1 MEGSVLNDPII
12 SEVLDRLD
20 ADARATGTV
29 KNLIVGALRNRLDD
43 AINGVVI
50 NHPVQA
56 TREASTTAR
65 TFLESVAVTGF
76 RGIGP
81 SCKLDLRPGP
91 GLTLVVGRNGS
102 GKSSFAEALEFAMT
116 GDSLRWAGK
125 SLEWKNGW
133 RNLHAQDTPGI
144 TVELRVDGERQPR
157 TVRVNWSSSK
167 LESAKTAV
175 TVPGYGHQDLSA
187 LGWSD
192 AVKTFRPFLPY
203 KELSTISEGRPIDRY
218 NALAPML
225 GMEALRAPIE
235 NLRQARLS
243 AERQRVDAKERVSQ
257 VTDLLRGSPD
267 DRASAAMEA
276 LCGVWDLDKIEALIT
291 GTDPAFAQQ
300 EGLLAALEQLPSP
313 DLDRMA
319 ATASCLTEAAER
331 QEALRGSDAERAER
345 LAGLLEA
352 AVELHEQHGDADCP
366 VCGRNNGLHS
376 ERVADLRG
384 EIERLRSEA
393 GEVLDSERAVLRAQ
407 HMAREAIGT
416 VPQVLGT
423 AADTDIGVDVSALV
437 AAWQAWIDAPD
448 APIDL
453 AVHLE
458 SVCLQVGE
466 ATEAVRAAAVTQ
478 RRRLADQWRPMAE
491 SLAEVLPVAHQGMS
505 AEQRVAP
512 LRSAENWLKRCEASI
527 RDERF
532 DSVKTQVA
540 DVWETLAVG
549 SNVTL
554 EEVRL
559 GNKKVVMD
567 VTVDGDSS
575 VALGVMSQG
584 ELHAL
589 ALSLFIPRVKFETS
603 PFGFAILDDPVQ
615 AMDPVRVD
623 GLARVLHSLA
633 QTRQV
638 VVFTHDDRL
647 PTAVRKLQIP
657 ATILSV
663 TRRPKS
669 HVELK
674 TSLDPLQA
682 AIDDARAVELSAG
695 LPEEVPRRVV
705 PNLCRQAIEAA
716 CLESARRRLL
726 GTGLGLDEFEEKWAD
741 APRLLPRIAIA
752 LYGDADRAGDVYGT
766 LNNRFGR
773 WAADTVRA
781 CNEMAH
787 SGASEGTDLKALI
800 NSAASLATKLAA
812 L

>member
-1 MEGSVLNDPII
+1 MTMDDPLI

-20 ADARATGTV
+20 ADARASGRV
-29 KNLIVGALRNRLDD
+29 ENLIVGALRDRLDD
-43 AINGVVI
+43 VIDGAVVDRPVEAIREESA
-50 NHPVQA
+50 PV
-56 TREASTTAR
+56 R

-81 SCKLDLRPGP
+81 TCKLDLRPGP

-102 GKSSFAEALEFAMT
+102 GKSSIAEALEFALT

-125 SLEWKNGW
+125 SLDWKNGW
-133 RNLHAQDTPGI
+133 SNLHAQDDPAI
-144 TVELRVDGERQPR
+144 TVELRVDGEREPR
-157 TVRVNWSSSK
+157 TVRVNWSNSK
-167 LESAKTAV
+167 LESGKTAV
-175 TVPGYGHQDLSA
+175 TVPGRGRQSLSS

-225 GMEALRAPIE
+225 GMEALQAPIE
-235 NLRQARLS
+235 ILRQARLS
-243 AERQRVDAKERVSQ
+243 AERQGADAEDRVSR
-257 VTDLLRGSPD
+257 VMDLLRASPD
-267 DRASAAMEA
+267 ERASAAIEA
-276 LCGVWDLDKIEALIT
+276 LSGAWDLDKIEALVT
-291 GTDPAFAQQ
+291 GADPAVAQR

-313 DLDRMA
+313 DLDRIA
-319 ATASCLTEAAER
+319 VAVNDLRHVAER
-331 QEALRGSDAERAER
+331 QEALRGSDAERAEQM
-345 LAGLLEA
+345 AELLEA
-352 AVELHEQHGDADCP
+352 AVEMHEQHGDADCP
-366 VCGRNNGLHS
+366 VCGRDNGLHS
-376 ERVADLRG
+376 ERVAHLKG

-393 GEVLDSERAVLRAQ
+393 GEVLDARRAALRAQ
-407 HMAREAIGT
+407 TTAREAIGT
-416 VPQVLGT
+416 APQVLRT
-423 AADTDIGVDVSALV
+423 TVDTDIGVDLSTLA
-437 AAWQAWIDAPD
+437 AAWQAWSEAPED
-448 APIDL
+448 PLDL

-458 SVCLQVGE
+458 SVCLQVE
-466 ATEAVRAAAVTQ
+466 ETTEAARAEAATQ
-478 RRRLADQWRPMAE
+478 RHRLADQWRPMAE
-491 SLAEVLPVAHQGMS
+491 SLAEVLPIARQGLS
-505 AEQRVAP
+505 AAQRMTP
-512 LRSAENWLKRCEASI
+512 LRSAETWLKRCEAAI

-554 EEVRL
+554 EDVRL
-559 GNKKVVMD
+559 GTKKVVMD

-589 ALSLFIPRVKFETS
+589 ALSLFIPRVKFEAS

-633 QTRQV
+633 ATRQV

-647 PTAVRKLQIP
+647 PTAVRRLQIP

-663 TRRPKS
+663 TRRPRS

-674 TSLDPLQA
+674 TSLDPVQA
-682 AIDDARAVELSAG
+682 AIEDARAVELSGG
-695 LPEEVPRRVV
+695 LPDEVTRRVV
-705 PNLCRQAIEAA
+705 PSLCRQAIEAA
-716 CLESARRRLL
+716 CLESGRRRLL
-726 GTGLGLDEFEEKWAD
+726 GIGMGLDECEEKWAD
-741 APRLLPRIAIA
+741 AVRLLPRIAIA

-766 LNNRFGR
+766 LNNKFGR
-773 WAADTVRA
+773 WAADTARA

-787 SGASEGTDLKALI
+787 SGAPEGTDLKGLI
-800 NSAASLATKLAA
+800 NSAESLAKELAA
-812 L
+812 Q

>member
-1 MEGSVLNDPII
+1 MAVNDPLI

-20 ADARATGTV
+20 ADARASGMV
-29 KNLIVGALRNRLDD
+29 ENLIVGALRDRLDD
-43 AINGVVI
+43 VIDGAVVDR
-50 NHPVQA
+50 PVA
-56 TREASTTAR
+56 DPGEVSAPVR
-65 TFLESVAVTGF
+65 TYLESVAVTGF

-81 SCKLDLRPGP
+81 TCKLDLRPGP

-102 GKSSFAEALEFAMT
+102 GKSSIAEALEFALT

-133 RNLHAQDTPGI
+133 RNLHAQDDPAI
-144 TVELRVDGERQPR
+144 TVELRVDGEGKPR
-157 TVRVNWSSSK
+157 TVRVKWSSAK

-175 TVPGYGHQDLSA
+175 TVPGHGRQTLGS

-192 AVKTFRPFLPY
+192 AVRTFRPFLPY

-225 GMEALRAPIE
+225 GMEALQSPIE

-243 AERQRVDAKERVSQ
+243 AERQRTEAEQHVSQ

-267 DRASAAMEA
+267 ERADAAMEA
-276 LCGVWDLDKIEALIT
+276 LSGAWDLDRIEALVT
-291 GTDPAFAQQ
+291 GADTAVARR
-300 EGLLAALEQLPSP
+300 EGLLAALEQLPAP
-313 DLDRMA
+313 DLDRVAEA
-319 ATASCLTEAAER
+319 ANDLRSAAER

-345 LAGLLEA
+345 LAGLLQA
-352 AVELHEQHGDADCP
+352 AVEMHEQHGDADCP
-366 VCGRNNGLHS
+366 VCGRDNGLHS

-384 EIERLRSEA
+384 EVARLRSEA
-393 GEVLDSERAVLRAQ
+393 GEVLDAGRVALRAQ
-407 HMAREAIGT
+407 RTAREAIGG
-416 VPQVLGT
+416 VPQVLGA

-437 AAWQAWIDAPD
+437 AAWQAWTDAPD
-448 APIDL
+448 APLDL
-453 AVHLE
+453 ALHLE
-458 SVCLQVGE
+458 SVCLQVEE
-466 ATEAVRAAAVTQ
+466 ATEAVRATAATQ
-478 RRRLADQWRPMAE
+478 RHRLADQWRPMAE
-491 SLAEVLPVAHQGMS
+491 SLTEVLPVARQGLS
-505 AEQRVAP
+505 AAERVTP
-512 LRSAENWLKRCEASI
+512 LKSAENWLKRCEAAI

-532 DSVKTQVA
+532 DSVKAQVA

-554 EEVRL
+554 EDVRL
-559 GNKKVVMD
+559 GTKKVVMD

-633 QTRQV
+633 KTRQV

-647 PTAVRKLQIP
+647 PTAVRRLQIP

-669 HVELK
+669 RVELK
-674 TSLDPLQA
+674 TSLDPVQA
-682 AIDDARAVELSAG
+682 AVEDARAVELSGG
-695 LPEEVPRRVV
+695 LPEEVARRVV

-716 CLESARRRLL
+716 CLESGRRRLL
-726 GTGLGLDEFEEKWAD
+726 QIGMGVDEYEEMWTD

-752 LYGDADRAGDVYGT
+752 LYGDADRAGDVYRT
-766 LNNRFGR
+766 INNKFGL
-773 WAADTVRA
+773 WAADTARS

-787 SGASEGTDLKALI
+787 SGAPEGTDLKGFI
-800 NSAASLATKLAA
+800 NSAESLAKELAA

>member
-1 MEGSVLNDPII
+1 MVE
-12 SEVLDRLD
+12 
-20 ADARATGTV
+20 
-29 KNLIVGALRNRLDD
+29 NLIVGALRDRLDD
-43 AINGVVI
+43 VIDGAVVDR
-50 NHPVQA
+50 PVA
-56 TREASTTAR
+56 DPGEVSAPVR
-65 TFLESVAVTGF
+65 TYLESVAVTGF

-81 SCKLDLRPGP
+81 TCKLDLRPGP

-102 GKSSFAEALEFAMT
+102 GKSSIAEALEFALT

-133 RNLHAQDTPGI
+133 RNLHAQDDPAI
-144 TVELRVDGERQPR
+144 TVELRVDGEGKPR
-157 TVRVNWSSSK
+157 TVRVKWSSAK

-175 TVPGYGHQDLSA
+175 TVPGHGRQTLGS

-192 AVKTFRPFLPY
+192 AVRTFRPFLPY

-225 GMEALRAPIE
+225 GMEALQSPIE

-243 AERQRVDAKERVSQ
+243 AERQRTEAEQHVSQ

-267 DRASAAMEA
+267 ERADAAMEA
-276 LCGVWDLDKIEALIT
+276 LSGAWDLDRIEALVT
-291 GTDPAFAQQ
+291 GADTAVARR
-300 EGLLAALEQLPSP
+300 EGLLAALEQLPAP
-313 DLDRMA
+313 DLDRVAEA
-319 ATASCLTEAAER
+319 ANDLRSAAER

-345 LAGLLEA
+345 LAGLLQA
-352 AVELHEQHGDADCP
+352 AVEMHEQHGDADCP
-366 VCGRNNGLHS
+366 VCGRDNGLHS

-384 EIERLRSEA
+384 EVARLRSEA
-393 GEVLDSERAVLRAQ
+393 GEVLDAGRVALRAQ
-407 HMAREAIGT
+407 RTAREAIGG
-416 VPQVLGT
+416 VPQVLGA

-437 AAWQAWIDAPD
+437 AAWQAWTDAPD
-448 APIDL
+448 APLDL
-453 AVHLE
+453 ALHLE
-458 SVCLQVGE
+458 SVCLQVEE
-466 ATEAVRAAAVTQ
+466 ATEAVRATAATQ
-478 RRRLADQWRPMAE
+478 RHRLADQWRPMAE
-491 SLAEVLPVAHQGMS
+491 SLTEVLPVARQGLS
-505 AEQRVAP
+505 AAERVTP
-512 LRSAENWLKRCEASI
+512 LKSAENWLKRCEAAI

-532 DSVKTQVA
+532 DSVKAQVA

-554 EEVRL
+554 EDVRL
-559 GNKKVVMD
+559 GTKKVVMD

-633 QTRQV
+633 KTRQV

-647 PTAVRKLQIP
+647 PTAVRRLQIP

-669 HVELK
+669 RVELK
-674 TSLDPLQA
+674 TSLDPVQA
-682 AIDDARAVELSAG
+682 AVEDARAVELSGG
-695 LPEEVPRRVV
+695 LPEEVARRVV

-716 CLESARRRLL
+716 CLESGRRRLL
-726 GTGLGLDEFEEKWAD
+726 QIGMGVDEYEEMWTD

-752 LYGDADRAGDVYGT
+752 LYGDADRAGDVYRT
-766 LNNRFGR
+766 INNKFGL
-773 WAADTVRA
+773 WAADTARS

-787 SGASEGTDLKALI
+787 SGAPEGTDLKGFI
-800 NSAASLATKLAA
+800 NSAESLAKELAA

>member
-1 MEGSVLNDPII
+1 MVE
-12 SEVLDRLD
+12 
-20 ADARATGTV
+20 
-29 KNLIVGALRNRLDD
+29 NLIVGALRDRLDD
-43 AINGVVI
+43 VIDGAVVDR
-50 NHPVQA
+50 PVA
-56 TREASTTAR
+56 DPGEVSAPVR
-65 TFLESVAVTGF
+65 TYLESVAVTGF

-81 SCKLDLRPGP
+81 TCKLDLRPGP

-102 GKSSFAEALEFAMT
+102 GKSSIAEALEFALT

-133 RNLHAQDTPGI
+133 HNLHAQDDPAI
-144 TVELRVDGERQPR
+144 TVVLRVDGEGKPR
-157 TVRVNWSSSK
+157 TVRVKWSSAK

-175 TVPGYGHQDLSA
+175 TVPGHGRQSLGS

-192 AVKTFRPFLPY
+192 AVRTFRPFLPY

-225 GMEALRAPIE
+225 GMEALQSPIE

-243 AERQRVDAKERVSQ
+243 AERQRTDAEQHVSQ

-267 DRASAAMEA
+267 ERAGAAMEA
-276 LCGVWDLDKIEALIT
+276 LSGAWDLDKIEALVT
-291 GTDPAFAQQ
+291 GADTAVAQR
-300 EGLLAALEQLPSP
+300 EGLLAALEQLPAP
-313 DLDRMA
+313 DLDRVAEA
-319 ATASCLTEAAER
+319 ANDLREAAER

-345 LAGLLEA
+345 LAGLLQA
-352 AVELHEQHGDADCP
+352 AVEMHEQHGDADCP
-366 VCGRNNGLHS
+366 VCGRDNGLHS

-384 EIERLRSEA
+384 EVARLRSEA
-393 GEVLDSERAVLRAQ
+393 GEVLDAGRAALRAQ
-407 HMAREAIGT
+407 RTAREAIGA
-416 VPQVLGT
+416 VPQMLGA

-437 AAWQAWIDAPD
+437 AAWQAWTDAPD
-448 APIDL
+448 APLDL
-453 AVHLE
+453 ALHLE
-458 SVCLQVGE
+458 SVCRRVEE
-466 ATEAVRAAAVTQ
+466 AAEAVRATAATQ
-478 RRRLADQWRPMAE
+478 RHRLADQWRPMAE
-491 SLAEVLPVAHQGMS
+491 SLTEVLPVARQGLS
-505 AEQRVAP
+505 AAQRVTP
-512 LRSAENWLKRCEASI
+512 LKSAENWLKRCEAAI

-532 DSVKTQVA
+532 DSVKAQVA

-554 EEVRL
+554 EDVRL
-559 GNKKVVMD
+559 GTKKVVMD

-633 QTRQV
+633 KTRQV

-647 PTAVRKLQIP
+647 PTAVRRLQIP

-669 HVELK
+669 RVELK
-674 TSLDPLQA
+674 TSLDPVQA
-682 AIDDARAVELSAG
+682 AVEDARAVELSGG
-695 LPEEVPRRVV
+695 LPEEVARRVV

-716 CLESARRRLL
+716 CLESGRRRLL
-726 GTGLGLDEFEEKWAD
+726 QIGMGVDEYEEMWAD

-752 LYGDADRAGDVYGT
+752 LYGDADRAGDVYRT
-766 LNNRFGR
+766 INNKFGL
-773 WAADTVRA
+773 WAADTARS

-787 SGASEGTDLKALI
+787 SGAPEGTDLKGFI
-800 NSAASLATKLAA
+800 NSAESLAKELAA